1 MSSELARIDPT
12 AAWGVAKQMGD
23 AAAHAGQYGSKNAAE
38 LAIRIQY
45 GVELGM
51 GPAAALMSVQVVQG
65 KPTLTAPAVAGRIKA
80 SGRYNYR
87 VTDHTDESCR
97 IVFYEAGEEIGDSVF
112 TMKDAQQAGLLSNAT
127 WKKYPRNMLFARAL
141 TNGARWHCPDVF
153 GGAIYTPDELGGPLP
168 DDEGIVVGEVVEERE
183 LTAADRIKQ
192 APRDVVAVIREV
204 YPDVTAD
211 MDDEAIKA
219 KIRAQGYRTLDSIR
233 DGASNL
239 LRTFPVFL
247 GDATPDHAVVMD
259 AAPKPGKAANVM
271 DAAPDEAGDLTTA
284 VQETFDATQEAAA

>member
-1 MSSELARIDPT
+1 MSSELARIDT
-12 AAWGVAKQMGD
+12 ATAWGVAKQMGD

-38 LAIRIQY
+38 LALRIQY

-112 TMKDAQQAGLLSNAT
+112 TMKDAQTAGLLSNAT

-168 DDEGIVVGEVVEERE
+168 DEDAIVVGEVVEDERE
-183 LTAADRIKQ
+183 LTPAERIK
-192 APRDVVAVIREV
+192 ANPREVVAVIREQ
-204 YPDVTAD
+204 YPDETTG

-219 KIRAQGYRTLDSIR
+219 KLRGQGYKTLDSIR

-247 GDATPDHAVVMD
+247 GDATPD
-259 AAPKPGKAANVM
+259 
-271 DAAPDEAGDLTTA
+271 TA
-284 VQETFDATQEAAA
+284 TVQDVQETFDATQEAAA